1 MSKAGPR
8 RRSAMVGKRV
18 QFDNETWEAT
28 EGVVIESLYG
38 LAVVRDTLMSLI
50 VVEQLHY
57 RLNSYRD

>member
-1 MSKAGPR
+1 
-8 RRSAMVGKRV
+8 MVGKRV